1 MSDRVTGNGLYNKQ
15 KQGLRR
21 DVGWKPRSIR
31 VPGGEW
37 VSYDG
42 LGPVTDWIAMVADIF
57 DNFDSLSP
65 NDAGEQVRKMAFV
78 FGASFTDKTYLAGLE
93 PFLDVLRG
101 DVGAINKWS
110 ASFLVAPQFVHDG

>member
-1 MSDRVTGNGLYNKQ
+1 MSDEAIADLLTKRGIKIDTGDPQAFVNKYNEIRADLKAREALGTLAVIAAGGLVMSDRVTGNGLYNKQ

-57 DNFDSLSP
+57 DNFDSL
-65 NDAGEQVRKMAFV
+65 
-78 FGASFTDKTYLAGLE
+78 FTE
-93 PFLDVLRG
+93 RC
-101 DVGAINKWS
+101 W
-110 ASFLVAPQFVHDG
+110 